1 MNLRLIDAASAAYE
15 ELSQDD
21 LNRLVFFRSIWGV
34 QAAASEGRPC
44 VYEVPSAHDLGV
56 YAAKGEPVFAKA
68 PVAVDGAHLAQTA
81 AQIAECIAVKRML
94 APASQE
100 LVEGFDWAAALTSL
114 DVELAG
120 SDPAAFLDAAGQ
132 QLVEAGYD
140 ESAALTAVNVYSLA
154 LRCQLEAP
162 AAAVVKALKKAGLF
176 EDLHPLVCPCC
187 GGAPALSHVGGKTS
201 SQGRGRLLVC
211 QQCGC
216 AWEFERIRCAR
227 CGQKN
232 PNHLHYFNIEGDEA
246 HRIATCDD
254 CGGYM
259 RTLFSEEGDLNPV
272 SYEVEDVVM
281 ARLDALAAD
290 VRFHM
295 EAGE

>member
-1 MNLRLIDAASAAYE
+1 MNLRLIDAATAAYKD
-15 ELSQDD
+15 LSQDD

-34 QAAASEGRPC
+34 QAAAAEECPC
-44 VYEVPSAHDLGV
+44 VYEVPSAHDLGIYV
-56 YAAKGEPVFAKA
+56 AKGNSVFSKA
-68 PVAVDGAHLAQTA
+68 PVVVDAARLAKTA
-81 AQIAECIAVKRML
+81 ADIAECIAMKKML
-94 APASQE
+94 AATSQE
-100 LVEGFDWAAALTSL
+100 LLVNTEWDKVVAAL
-114 DVELAG
+114 DIELAG
-120 SDPAAFLDAAGQ
+120 SDPAAFLDAAA
-132 QLVEAGYD
+132 QLFSQG
-140 ESAALTAVNVYSLA
+140 AADDAATLTAVNVLSQA

-162 AAAVVKALKKAGLF
+162 AAAVVKALKKAELF
-176 EDLHPLVCPCC
+176 EDLHPITCPCC
-187 GGAPALSHVGGKTS
+187 GSAPTLSHVGGKTS
-201 SQGRGRLLVC
+201 SQGRGRVLVC
-211 QQCGC
+211 QQCGS

-290 VRFHM
+290 PRFH
-295 EAGE
+295 AGEQE